1 MTIDYTDMNSQV
13 PTPLKS
19 GFSGGMAAARVAFK
33 CLTMP
38 DAPVNEGCFR
48 PLTLISPEGTLV
60 NARPPAAIGL
70 WSIMLPTVIDTIL
83 KALAPAMPEIIP
95 AAHKGDMGG
104 VSFYG
109 YRVDDGRRFLLMNI
123 FGGGWGGRPTGDGE
137 SSAVSICQ
145 GDVRNV
151 PIEIQETNFP
161 FIVDEFGLRPDS
173 GGVGRHRGGLGAIIT
188 YRCLQKTLAN
198 INLERIVDPPW
209 GIVGGGLGQ
218 PNVAIIRRTD
228 GSERRATKETNI
240 QLEEG
245 DRVTFLTAGGGGFG
259 SAGDRDRAAIEDD
272 LREGLVT
279 PEAAARDY
287 GYIQASEAAE

>member
-1 MTIDYTDMNSQV
+1 
-13 PTPLKS
+13 
-19 GFSGGMAAARVAFK
+19 
-33 CLTMP
+33 
-38 DAPVNEGCFR
+38 
-48 PLTLISPEGTLV
+48 
-60 NARPPAAIGL
+60 
-70 WSIMLPTVIDTIL
+70 
-83 KALAPAMPEIIP
+83 
-95 AAHKGDMGG
+95 
-104 VSFYG
+104 
-109 YRVDDGRRFLLMNI
+109 MNI

-151 PIEIQETNFP
+151 PIEVQETNFP

-173 GGVGRHRGGLGAIIT
+173 GGTGKHRGGLGAIIT

-209 GIVGGGLGQ
+209 GILGGGIGQ

-228 GSERRATKETNI
+228 GSEERATKETNI

-259 SAGDRDRAAIEDD
+259 DPNDRDRAAIEND
-272 LREGLVT
+272 LREGLIT
-279 PEAAARDY
+279 PQAAARDY
-287 GYIQASEAAE
+287 GYTQASEAAE